1 MKKYNVTFEKNG
13 VCQTNF
19 VETDKSPVDV
29 GLYYRDVKKVTHV
42 FAVDYATADDERPGK
57 PIVRI

>member
-1 MKKYNVTFEKNG
+1 MNRYNVSFKKNG
-13 VCQTNF
+13 IYQTNL

-29 GLYYRDVKKVTHV
+29 GLYYRDVEKADHV
-42 FAVDYATADDERPGK
+42 FGVDYATADDERPGK